1 MESIPLKP
9 RYLDALKFQF
19 IDLWVVILV
28 GGGAAYFYDMSGYS
42 IALMICVLIG
52 SFLLGALIQ
61 SKVSPVFLT
70 KSGLVYKDWR
80 GRKDIVCGW
89 ENEIEIDTR
98 YAEQTGLYTLKDV
111 ARKKSITVFKAV
123 FAYPHIKM
131 FIENNCPPHHPLRRL

>member
-9 RYLDALKFQF
+9 RYFDVLKFQF
-19 IDLWVVILV
+19 NGLWIVVLV
-28 GGGAAYFYDMSGYS
+28 GGGYAYFYDMSGYS
-42 IALMICVLIG
+42 IVIMICSFIG
-52 SFLLGALIQ
+52 LSLLAALILFNVP
-61 SKVSPVFLT
+61 SVTLT

-80 GRKDIVCGW
+80 GRDIVCGW

-131 FIENNCPPHHPLRRL
+131 FIENNYPPHHPLRAL